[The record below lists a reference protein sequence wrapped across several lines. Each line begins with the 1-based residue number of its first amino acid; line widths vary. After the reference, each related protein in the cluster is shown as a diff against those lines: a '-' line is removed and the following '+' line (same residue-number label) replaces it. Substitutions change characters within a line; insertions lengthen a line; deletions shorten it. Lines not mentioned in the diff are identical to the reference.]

1 MSEFEIYLQLGVNHI
16 ADLNAY
22 DHIVFIIALCAV
34 YQLRQW
40 RTVLMLVTAFTIGHS
55 ITLALATLSVILVPM
70 ELIEFLIP
78 VTIFATCIMNVVR
91 PFDEHTKRKV
101 WFNYPLA
108 LFFGLIHGMGFS
120 YYLRALLGMEESI
133 VMPLFSF
140 NIGLELGQLM
150 IVTLVLASA
159 ALAVQVFKA
168 PHKSWNLFISGVA
181 AGVAIILMM
190 ETKFW

>member
-55 ITLALATLSVILVPM
+55 ITLALATLSIILVPM

-78 VTIFATCIMNVVR
+78 VTIFATCIMNVFR
-91 PFDEHTKRKV
+91 PFDEHKKMKV

-150 IVTLVLASA
+150 IVTLVLAGA

>member
-55 ITLALATLSVILVPM
+55 ITLALATLSIILVPVK
-70 ELIEFLIP
+70 LIEFLIP

-91 PFDEHTKRKV
+91 PFDEHKKMKV

-150 IVTLVLASA
+150 IVTLVLAGA